1 MSYGLPSDWYIEHSG
16 ETRILDQNKVAA
28 EIALLRAALQGE
40 DMSDIVEPLL
50 CAAGGIPYNKAHLDA
65 KESRIRRLQDEIERL
80 RAALK
85 SCIDALDS
93 KEMEGVW
100 QYLYAHGYQYS
111 GPVIDMNA
119 ARRALEGKDNET
131 R

>member
-16 ETRILDQNKVAA
+16 ESRILDQNKVAA

-65 KESRIRRLQDEIERL
+65 KESRIRRL
-80 RAALK
+80 RAALAFAQSAIK
-85 SCIDALDS
+85 SGEPWTDRCEEVIGRELRW
-93 KEMEGVW
+93 KE
-100 QYLYAHGYQYS
+100 
-111 GPVIDMNA
+111 
-119 ARRALEGKDNET
+119 
-131 R
+131 